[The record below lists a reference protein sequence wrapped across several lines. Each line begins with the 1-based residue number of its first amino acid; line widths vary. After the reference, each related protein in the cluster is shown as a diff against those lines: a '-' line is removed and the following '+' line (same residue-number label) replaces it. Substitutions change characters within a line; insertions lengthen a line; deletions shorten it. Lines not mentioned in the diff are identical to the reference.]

1 MKTPKFIKPLTGIL
15 CVLALV
21 LVAFVAL
28 YLDSLLPDPIFGV
41 FRPMPTPD
49 EDVTS
54 STTRPDYEPL
64 EPPEDLPSSVVIP
77 TEKDPQTGKES
88 VSFPCRVPGYDLVIH
103 RLAPYDG
110 LFVED
115 GTNATVQKV
124 AMLLVSNEG
133 DYPIEYAQI
142 SVQCG
147 EQALLFD
154 ISALP
159 AGEKLVVQEKNGQI
173 LANSEAQRAT
183 AMVVRR
189 ANLEMSADKVEV
201 VDNGDD
207 TLTIRN
213 LTKEAIPTVRVFYKY
228 YMKDEDTFVGGIAFT
243 VRVTRLAAESA
254 ITIQPSHYTS
264 QTGRVVMVLTYDTE
278 V

>member
-1 MKTPKFIKPLTGIL
+1 MKKSKIIKLLSGIL
-15 CVLALV
+15 CVLIVAAVV
-21 LVAFVAL
+21 LVSL
-28 YLDSLLPDPIFGV
+28 NLDNLLPEPIFGI
-41 FRPMPTPD
+41 FRPMPTPN
-49 EDVTS
+49 EDGTT
-54 STTRPDYEPL
+54 STTHPGYYPL

-110 LFVED
+110 MFVED
-115 GTNATVQKV
+115 GTNATVEKV

-147 EQALLFD
+147 DQTLRFD

-159 AGEKLVVQEKNGQI
+159 AGEKLVVQEKTGQI
-173 LANSEAQRAT
+173 LANDVAQRASAT
-183 AMVVRR
+183 VVRR
-189 ANLEMSADKVEV
+189 ANLDMSADQVEV
-201 VDNGDD
+201 TDNGDN

-213 LTKEAIPTVRVFYKY
+213 LTKETIPTVRLFYKY
-228 YMKDEDTFVGGIAFT
+228 YMENEDMFVGGIAFT
-243 VRVTRLAAESA
+243 VRITRLAGESSV
-254 ITIQPSHYTS
+254 TLQPSHYTS
-264 QTGRVVMVLTYDTE
+264 QSGRVVMVLTYDTE